1 VLFLNIFVSSLFHV
15 VDVVFPVFVFLFFG
29 WWLKYTKQITKPFID
44 QASSIVFS
52 YALPSLLFISV
63 YNSPS
68 WGQEH
73 FSLAVMSAVLCLL
86 LFVLA
91 CLVAIF
97 SVKERGDRG
106 VFVQGAFRSNLGVIG
121 IALCSQLYQSEGVV
135 FAAIVLAVVT
145 PLYNIL
151 SITVLSFYANNKA
164 LNVQSL
170 TLGVIKNPLIVAIA
184 AAFFLKGVGISLG
197 DLVLNPLNILSSL
210 SLPLALM
217 CIGATLA
224 LPSNNT
230 QAATLA
236 IAVSFKLILVPI
248 IVFLIALL
256 AGLDGVLLGVL
267 LIMFA
272 SPTATASYVMARNVG
287 ANKVLAANLI
297 TVSTVIS
304 IFSLS
309 LLVLYLG

>member
-29 WWLKYTKQITKPFID
+29 WCRKYTKQITKPFID

-73 FSLAVMSAVLCLL
+73 LSLAVISALLCVL

-91 CLVAIF
+91 CFVAIYCVTDR
-97 SVKERGDRG
+97 SDRG

-121 IALCSQLYQSEGVV
+121 IALCSQLYQSEGIV

-151 SITVLSFYANNKA
+151 SITVLSFYSHNKA
-164 LNVQSL
+164 LSVKSL

-184 AAFFLKGVGISLG
+184 AAFVLKGVGVSLG
-197 DLVLNPLNILSSL
+197 GIVLNPLSVLSSL

-224 LPSNNT
+224 LPSNNS
-230 QAATLA
+230 QAVTLTV
-236 IAVSFKLILVPI
+236 AVSFKLILVPV
-248 IVFLIALL
+248 IVYLIAWLS
-256 AGLDGVLLGVL
+256 GVDGVLLGVL

-287 ANKVLAANLI
+287 GNKVLAANLI

-309 LLVLYLG
+309 VLVLFLG